1 MLMLILMIVVIAL
14 ADVALII
21 IICKVL
27 RNLVPFVQFKKREK
41 HLWKNVTFS
50 KVTG

>member
-21 IICKVL
+21 IICNVL
-27 RNLVPFVQFKKREK
+27 RNLVPFVQFKKRDK
-41 HLWKNVTFS
+41 HLWKSGIFS

>member
-27 RNLVPFVQFKKREK
+27 RNLVPFVQFKKLEK
-41 HLWKNVTFS
+41 HLWKSGIFS